1 VNCTSV
7 KTGLVALAAA
17 GVEDVRHPP
26 WSVVVPFVV
35 EGVVVREDVLVVEEV
50 VRLVFDVLDVP
61 VRRVAPLRCGREVTE
76 SSPPREPPVP
86 HAASRHAPT
95 RARLASD
102 PAHHPRSW
110 PLG

>member
-1 VNCTSV
+1 
-7 KTGLVALAAA
+7 
-17 GVEDVRHPP
+17 
-26 WSVVVPFVV
+26 VPFVV
-35 EGVVVREDVLVVEEV
+35 EGVVVREDVVVVEEV
-50 VRLVFDVLDVP
+50 VRLVFDDVP
-61 VRRVAPLRCGREVTE
+61 VRPVAPLRCGREVTE